1 MGQIRSDIESGAALE
16 EPAKLRHQIGLGGLG
31 RLRLSVVSKFASIIS
46 ITFMIMVIIIIS
58 ITIMIIS
65 ITIMIISI
73 TIMIMVIIV
82 ARICYWRCCRKA
94 CGIGIREGQSSQLFI
109 EWRGF

>member
-65 ITIMIISI
+65 ITIMI
-73 TIMIMVIIV
+73 MVIIV